1 MLFIAII
8 GPVLL
13 AGLSFIT
20 LLKLVGKGRVSYPL
34 DLGLNFQGK
43 RLFGKN
49 KTLKGPVVMTF
60 LTGIYGLL
68 LVYIL
73 KLEVAP
79 GFTAM
84 KYFYSYSWV
93 GLAYS
98 LGELPNSFIKRRLS
112 IPPGGISNKKIERH
126 FFKALDTF
134 DSLIACG
141 VVYSIFFKFPASVI
155 LISIPIGGFLH
166 LLTDQLMIVLRLK
179 MGNQ

>member
-1 MLFIAII
+1 
-8 GPVLL
+8 L
-13 AGLSFIT
+13 AGLSFIA
-20 LLKLVGKGRVSYPL
+20 LLKLVGKDRFSYSL

-43 RLFGKN
+43 RIFGMN
-49 KTLKGPVVMTF
+49 KTIKGPVVMAF
-60 LTGIYGLL
+60 FTGIYGLL

-112 IPPGGISNKKIERH
+112 IPPGGISKREKERH
-126 FFKALDTF
+126 FFTVLDTF
-134 DSLIACG
+134 DSLLACG
-141 VVYSIFFKFPASVI
+141 VAYSIFFKFPASVI
-155 LISIPIGGFLH
+155 LISILIGGCLH
-166 LLTDQLMIVLRLK
+166 LLTDRLMIVLRLK
-179 MGNQ
+179 ARSE